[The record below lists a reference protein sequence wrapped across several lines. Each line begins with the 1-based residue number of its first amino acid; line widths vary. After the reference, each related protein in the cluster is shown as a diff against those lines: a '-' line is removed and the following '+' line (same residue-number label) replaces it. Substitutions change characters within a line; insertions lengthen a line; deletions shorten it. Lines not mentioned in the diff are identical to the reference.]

1 MNKNDNTHCTMV
13 IFGATG
19 DLAKRKLFPSIYS
32 LYKKGQL
39 SKNFAVVGVARREWS
54 DEVFRENVFSS
65 IQESKIKPGND
76 LDEFLT
82 HFRYLAF
89 DVTNTASYQDLNT
102 LLTNLEEQF
111 NIPGNRMYYMAMA
124 PEFFGTIASY
134 LKSEGVTNSNGWNR
148 LIIEKPFG
156 HDLPSAQKLNE
167 KLRQAFSEDEI
178 YRIDHYLGKEMV
190 QNIGVIR
197 FANAIFE
204 SLWNNKY
211 ISNIQITSSES
222 LGVED
227 RGGYYDHSGA
237 LRDMVQNHMVQMVA
251 LLAMEPP
258 IRLTTEEIRSEKI
271 KVLRALRPITV
282 EEVDQYFVRSQYGS
296 GTIHGKEVPGYR
308 SESKVDPNSRTETF
322 VAGKLLIDN
331 FRWAGVPFYI
341 RTGKRM
347 QEKSTKIVIQFK
359 ELPMNLYSKSENN
372 IHPNLLIIHIQP
384 DEGVSLVLNG
394 KKIGTSEKTTPF
406 KLDYCIDCVDGVNT
420 PEAYEKLLYDATQG
434 DATNFTHWDEVA
446 LSWKFVDVISKAWQK
461 DVSTDLLTYE
471 SGSMGPQASD
481 DLLVENNFHWWPIS
495 DDNDYS
501 I

>member
-1 MNKNDNTHCTMV
+1 MNNHTYCSMV

-19 DLAKRKLFPSIYS
+19 DLAKRKLFPSIYN
-32 LYKKGQL
+32 LYKKGTL
-39 SKNFAVVGVARREWS
+39 DKNFAVVGVARREWS
-54 DEVFRENVFSS
+54 DEVFRENVTASLQDSNIS
-65 IQESKIKPGND
+65 IEGD
-76 LDEFLT
+76 LTEFLS

-89 DVTNTASYQDLNT
+89 DVTNAASYQDLHE
-102 LLTNLEEQF
+102 LLNSLEQEF
-111 NIPGNRMYYMAMA
+111 SIPGNRMFYMAMA

-134 LKSEGVTNSNGWNR
+134 LKSEGVTNEQGWNR

-156 HDLPSAQKLNE
+156 HDFASAQKLNE
-167 KLRQAFSEDEI
+167 DLRQAFAEDEI

-204 SLWNNKY
+204 SLWNNRH

-227 RGGYYDHSGA
+227 RGGYYDTSGA
-237 LRDMVQNHMVQMVA
+237 LRDMVQNHMIQMVA

-271 KVLRALRPITV
+271 KALRAMRPMTKD
-282 EEVDQYFVRSQYGS
+282 EVKQYFVRSQYGPGS
-296 GTIHGKEVPGYR
+296 MNGKEVPGYR
-308 SESKVDPNSRTETF
+308 SEPKVNPESRTETF
-322 VAGKLLIDN
+322 VAGKLMIDN
-331 FRWAGVPFYI
+331 FRWAGVPIYI

-347 QEKSTKIVIQFK
+347 QEKSTKIVVEFK

-372 IHPNLLIIHIQP
+372 VHPNLLIIHIQP
-384 DEGVSLVLNG
+384 DEGISLILNG
-394 KKIGTSEKTTPF
+394 KKIGMTDKTTPA
-406 KLDYCIDCVDGVNT
+406 KLDYCNHCIDGINT
-420 PEAYEKLLYDATQG
+420 PEAYEKLLNDAIHG

-446 LSWKFVDVISKAWQK
+446 LSWKFVDVISEAWK
-461 DVSTDLLTYE
+461 EDTSSEFELYPA
-471 SGSMGPQASD
+471 GSMGPKAAD
-481 DLLVENNFHWWPIS
+481 DLLAQDGFHWWPIG
-495 DDNDYS
+495 DDSDYS

>member
-1 MNKNDNTHCTMV
+1 MNNNDNTYCTMV

-54 DEVFRENVFSS
+54 DDVFRENVLTS
-65 IQESKIKPGND
+65 IQESKIEPGND

-89 DVTNTASYQDLNT
+89 DVTNTASYQDLNA
-102 LLTNLEEQF
+102 LITNLEEQF
-111 NIPGNRMYYMAMA
+111 TIPGNRMFYMAMA

-134 LKSEGVTNSNGWNR
+134 LKSEGVTNSSGWNR

-167 KLRQAFSEDEI
+167 ELRHAFAEDEI

-204 SLWNNKY
+204 SLWNNRY

-227 RGGYYDHSGA
+227 RGGYYDNSGA
-237 LRDMVQNHMVQMVA
+237 LRDMIQNHMLQMVA

-271 KVLRALRPITV
+271 KALRALRPIAV
-282 EEVDQYFVRSQYGS
+282 DEVDQYFVRSQYGP
-296 GTIHGKEVPGYR
+296 GTINGKEVPGYR
-308 SESKVDPNSRTETF
+308 SENKVDPNSRTETF

-331 FRWAGVPFYI
+331 FRWAGVPIYI

-359 ELPMNLYSKSENN
+359 ELPMNLYSKLENSV
-372 IHPNLLIIHIQP
+372 HPNLLIIHIQP
-384 DEGVSLVLNG
+384 DEGISLVLNG
-394 KKIGTSEKTTPF
+394 KKIGTSEKTKPF
-406 KLDYCIDCVDGVNT
+406 KLDYCNDCVDGVNT
-420 PEAYEKLLYDATQG
+420 PEAYEKLIYDAIQG

-446 LSWKFVDVISKAWQK
+446 LSWKFVDVISKAWKQ

-481 DLLVENNFHWWPIS
+481 DLLAENSLHWWPIS
-495 DDNDYS
+495 DDSDYS